1 MLVLEMAVLGLLKEQ
16 DMHGYELK
24 KRLSD
29 VFGVSSAVSFGSLYP
44 ALARLEAAGAVRVV
58 STEKGHAAPGTGPA
72 TLATSERRL
81 GRRRK
86 VYGITPLGAE
96 VFEELLADSQGSGED
111 ERSFN
116 LRLAFARYLPPEGR
130 LGLLEQRRAVLGA
143 RLAQAAA
150 RVRARRDDRYMR
162 ILAERQQDALSRDVS
177 WLDDLIREE
186 RAGSAEKAETGSAL
200 SSAQPVPAQP
210 VPAQPVPA
218 QPVPAQIASSEAV
231 PAREAPSEMVV
242 TPPRATVESIR
253 LVPLASASQ
262 LQRAAPAGVA
272 PTPTEID
279 NPAPVEDR
287 T

>member
-1 MLVLEMAVLGLLKEQ
+1 
-16 DMHGYELK
+16 
-24 KRLSD
+24 
-29 VFGVSSAVSFGSLYP
+29 
-44 ALARLEAAGAVRVV
+44 
-58 STEKGHAAPGTGPA
+58 
-72 TLATSERRL
+72 
-81 GRRRK
+81 
-86 VYGITPLGAE
+86 
-96 VFEELLADSQGSGED
+96 
-111 ERSFN
+111 
-116 LRLAFARYLPPEGR
+116 
-130 LGLLEQRRAVLGA
+130 
-143 RLAQAAA
+143 
-150 RVRARRDDRYMR
+150 MR

-200 SSAQPVPAQP
+200 SSAQPVPAQPVPAQPVPAQPVPAQPVPAQP

-272 PTPTEID
+272 PTPIEMD

>member
-1 MLVLEMAVLGLLKEQ
+1 VLVLEMAVLGLLKEQ

-58 STEKGHAAPGTGPA
+58 STDKGQASPSTEPA
-72 TLATSERRL
+72 TLATSERRV

-86 VYGITPLGAE
+86 VYGITSLGAQ

-186 RAGSAEKAETGSAL
+186 RAGSAEKAETVSAA
-200 SSAQPVPAQP
+200 S
-210 VPAQPVPA
+210 PAQPVPA

-231 PAREAPSEMVV
+231 PAREAPSQIVV
-242 TPPRATVESIR
+242 TPPRATAESIR

-272 PTPTEID
+272 PRPTEID